1 MIGQLMKACRDCTER
16 NLPEC
21 CKGGCE
27 KRDAW
32 MAKQKEARLA
42 LQKDR
47 ERESIFIEY
56 VIQQGRRR

>member
-1 MIGQLMKACRDCTER
+1 MIGQIMKVCRDCPDR

-32 MAKQKEARLA
+32 LAKQREARIA
-42 LQKDR
+42 LQKDKDK
-47 ERESIFIEY
+47 ESAFIDY
-56 VIQQGRRR
+56 MIHNGRRR